1 MGQVTRGR
9 FRGREIEK
17 FMFQLKKQI
26 TIIQL
31 LAPSGL
37 GLLILRF
44 HFWGSKT
51 PKTCSEACDINKSCC
66 Y

>member
-1 MGQVTRGR
+1 
-9 FRGREIEK
+9 
-17 FMFQLKKQI
+17 MFQLKKQI

-44 HFWGSKT
+44 NFWGSKT
-51 PKTCSEACDINKSCC
+51 PKTCSEASEHLLQLGLQQRLEALLETQLET
-66 Y
+66 